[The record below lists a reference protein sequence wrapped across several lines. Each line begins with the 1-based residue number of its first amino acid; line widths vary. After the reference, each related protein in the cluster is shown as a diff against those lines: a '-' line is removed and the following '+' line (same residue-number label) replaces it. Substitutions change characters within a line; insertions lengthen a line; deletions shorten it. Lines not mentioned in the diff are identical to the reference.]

1 MNIASG
7 EGFSYSSALASKATM
22 KWSESNLNRWL
33 TSPQGF
39 APGNSMAFSG
49 IPSANDRADLIA
61 FLMG

>member
-1 MNIASG
+1 
-7 EGFSYSSALASKATM
+7 M

-33 TSPQGF
+33 INPAAF

-49 IPSANDRADLIA
+49 IPGAKDRGDLIA